1 MSPRQSSHLA
11 AGTPALRDRILAAAE
26 QLLDEAGPGG
36 LSMREVARR
45 IGVTHQAPYH
55 HFPDRESILAE
66 LVTRGFQ
73 DMGARLARAN
83 QSLSDGAPV
92 ASAIASGEA
101 YVGYALEHPGL
112 FRVMFRPDLCDAS
125 RFPLAWQAGDNAY
138 RQLVHLVASLHATGD
153 TDALSHVYW
162 AQVHGL
168 AGLLLDG
175 PLGLSLPDTVQ
186 RRALARQA
194 LTVFA
199 RHMLNGADVT

>member
-1 MSPRQSSHLA
+1 
-11 AGTPALRDRILAAAE
+11 
-26 QLLDEAGPGG
+26 
-36 LSMREVARR
+36 MREVARR

-73 DMGARLARAN
+73 DMAVRLARAN
-83 QSLSDGAPV
+83 DGLLCGQPLQA
-92 ASAIASGEA
+92 ALASGEA

-125 RFPLAWQAGDNAY
+125 RFPRAWQAGDDAY
-138 RQLVHLVASLHATGD
+138 RQLLRMVSTLHEGD
-153 TDALSHVYW
+153 DPDTMSHIYW

-168 AGLLLDG
+168 ASLLIDG
-175 PLGLSLPDTVQ
+175 PLGLSSPDIGQ
-186 RRALARQA
+186 RRELARQA

-199 RHMLNGADVT
+199 RHMLKHEA